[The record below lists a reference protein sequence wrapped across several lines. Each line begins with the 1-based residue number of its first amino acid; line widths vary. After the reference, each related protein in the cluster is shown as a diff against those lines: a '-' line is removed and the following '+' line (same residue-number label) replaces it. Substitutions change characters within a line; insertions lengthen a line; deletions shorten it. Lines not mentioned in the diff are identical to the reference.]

1 MTRNERTVNVKI
13 SRIELC
19 DILIALTAISEG
31 GYSKKWDKLHDKLE
45 KILDDWDHNH
55 PVE

>member
-31 GYSKKWDKLHDKLE
+31 SYGKKWDKLHDKLE
-45 KILDDWDHNH
+45 KILNDWDNEH
-55 PVE
+55 PVN